1 MLFSSRLYRALLVP
15 FLAGIAL
22 AQSPQITSLSS
33 TPTPVY
39 AGQAFTLNITG
50 TNFCIFSSVQFGFET
65 VLSTWVSDTLI
76 TATIPGPATI
86 TEGNSKA
93 VRVIS
98 ADSPYCAVPGS
109 NSNTVDWTIN
119 QPPPVNLTTTSLPNT
134 TAGANYNATVVASG
148 GIGAPYNFEVVSG
161 ALPSGLGIGQ
171 TTGVVSGIPD
181 SSGTFNFVIG
191 AGDSVGTFGTRGYS
205 IVVSQ
210 PLSMPSASTPD
221 GTVGIPYSYNVVA
234 QGGASPLTFSLAPQ
248 SLPLPPGLSINSAG
262 LISGTPNTAGS
273 YNFSVR
279 VQDAN
284 NATTTGFYTI
294 HVNPAVT
301 FTTTTLPGGTY
312 NVPYSQTLLVS
323 GGSAPYT
330 FSQVAGLLP
339 QGVILQQNGTISG
352 TPTRQGIFNFTATV
366 QASGGGSATRA
377 FTLVIDGP
385 LTFVTTSPLPG
396 GTVGTP
402 YSTQLQATGAVPAN
416 VIQYTFTVPPN
427 SALPLGLGL
436 SANGLISGTPTT
448 PGTFNFVLQVQD
460 MLGNAAFRNF
470 TMVIAPSGAVFIST
484 TSLPGGT
491 AGIPYSQP
499 IVATGGVTPYAFT
512 INSGNLPPGL
522 SLSSGGTILGTP
534 TTGGNYSFTVRVTEQ
549 VGTNDSRAFSITI
562 GQALSILTNSF
573 SPGIEGANYAE
584 AVIAEGGYPP
594 YRFSL
599 VDDPPPG
606 MTLLPNGFFSGTPSR
621 SGSYTVR
628 VRVEDSGGEGASS
641 VTKSIPF
648 TVNAGVRITTTSLPN
663 ATVGNDYSQ
672 TLIAT
677 GGETP
682 YIWSAS
688 GALPAGLTLATNG
701 VLSGR
706 PQTAG
711 TQTFAVQVRD
721 SRGAT
726 DTRSLSL
733 TIVPASATPQI
744 TTTSLPPGTVGTAY
758 TQTLTATGGQTP
770 YAWSLTGNPP
780 PGLSLSTTG
789 ALTGTPTQAGT
800 YNLQVQLRDAAN
812 VTANATLPLT
822 INAAGTLQITTTTL
836 PAATQNAAYSQ
847 QLAASGG
854 QTPYTWSLLEGSV
867 PGVTLNAQ
875 GLLAGTPTQTGT
887 FTLQVRVLDSQER
900 QAVRTLT
907 LQVQNVLTIL
917 TTSLPGATLNTA
929 YTTQISAAG
938 GVPPY
943 TWSILSGTPPG
954 LSINNQGVLSGTP
967 TQGGTYTLQVEVRD
981 TAGTTANRTFTL
993 SVQTVLQITTTTLPG
1008 ASLNSPYQTNLAAAG
1023 GTQPY
1028 SWSTSS
1034 ALPPGVFLSGEG
1046 VLSGTP
1052 TQAGAFPLSITVR
1065 DSREATASATLT
1077 LTVGTNLQILTTAIP
1092 AAIPGNPYSTAFSA
1106 SGGVLPYRWSA
1117 PNGLPPGLQLDSV
1130 SGALSGILPLTAG
1143 NYSFVIQVRDAA
1155 NQSASRSYNLVIGSL
1170 LTIVNTSLRQGVTGT
1185 LYQETLIV
1193 TGGIGPYTWSS
1204 FGSLPPGLILNPTT
1218 GFLTGSPLT
1227 PGVYNVN
1234 IRVTD
1239 AAGQFVDRFLL
1250 LEIVTNLRITSNLP
1264 EGLAGTPYSQLLAAT
1279 GGTPPYTW
1287 SLNGSIPGLT
1297 LDSFTGLLAGTPTQP
1312 GSYPV
1317 TINVTDS
1324 LGVTI
1329 PRSYT
1334 VVIAV
1339 PLTIAP
1345 ESLPP
1350 AGVGTVY
1357 SQTFTASGGAAPYFF
1372 QLASG
1377 NVPGLIL
1384 NGIAGALQGTPT
1396 QAGSYPIT
1404 IRVTDSQ
1411 NRQANRNYTLVVS
1424 ANLRILTTSLV
1435 PAVQRVSYT
1444 AALEAA
1450 GGTPPYSW
1458 QVTSGNLP
1466 AGLTLSPSGQLS
1478 GTPGAAGSFPLVV
1491 EVRDAN
1497 GIAATANLTLSVQPG
1512 LTIQTTGALPDA
1524 TLATPYAFQ
1533 MTASG
1538 GTIPLTWRLSAGSL
1552 PAGLAI
1558 DGNGRISG
1566 TPTATGNSSATI
1578 EVTDVNGLTASA
1590 AITLRVLPALLR
1602 ITSSAQLPAVTA
1614 GADFQFAPT
1623 ATGGTPPYTWSLGG
1637 APSGLAIDAATGV
1650 ISGRLA
1656 TPGTFAFQLQLT
1668 DAGGVS
1674 TQQQLSVQANLPP
1687 APSLTITNVPA
1698 TSQAGQQ
1705 VIPGLTLG
1713 SPFPVAISGELVLT
1727 FAPDGTIDDPAI
1739 QFASGGRRVAFTIP
1753 AGSLDATLTASQVGI
1768 QIGTVAG
1775 TITITA
1781 SMTAGGTNVTPTPA
1795 PSQIIRIPRAAPVI
1809 SSLRVNRT
1817 ATGFE
1822 IIVVGFATSREV
1834 TGATVRLQTSGS
1846 VQGSEFTI
1854 NLTQPMQA
1862 WYQSAASTPHGSAFA
1877 LTLPFNIQSG
1887 AGGGTITSVS
1897 VTLTNAVGTSAAA
1910 TANF

>member
-1 MLFSSRLYRALLVP
+1 MLSSSRLYRALLVP

-50 TNFCIFSSVQFGFET
+50 TNFCIFSSVQFGGDTFPG
-65 VLSTWVSDTLI
+65 TWVSDTLI
-76 TATIPGPATI
+76 TASIPGPATI
-86 TEGNSKA
+86 TEGNLKS

-109 NSNTVDWTIN
+109 GSNIVDWVIN
-119 QPPPVNLTTTSLPNT
+119 QPPPINLSPTSLPNT
-134 TAGANYNATVVASG
+134 SIGATYNSTVVATG
-148 GIGAPYNFEVVSG
+148 GVGAPYNFEVVTGS
-161 ALPSGLGIGQ
+161 LPPGLGIGQ
-171 TTGVVSGIPD
+171 TTGVISGIPN
-181 SSGTFNFVIG
+181 SSGTFNFAIG

-205 IVVSQ
+205 IVVTQ
-210 PLSMPSASTPD
+210 ALTVPSASTPN
-221 GTVGIPYSYNVVA
+221 GTVGISYSYNVVA
-234 QGGASPLTFSLAPQ
+234 QGGTTPYSFSLSPQ
-248 SLPLPPGLSINSAG
+248 SAPLPPGLSIAPSG
-262 LISGTPNTAGS
+262 LISGIPTTSGI
-273 YNFSVR
+273 YNVSVR

-284 NATTTGFYTI
+284 SSTATGFLTIQINPALSITTTS
-294 HVNPAVT
+294 
-301 FTTTTLPGGTY
+301 LPSGTY
-312 NVPYSQTLLVS
+312 NAPYSQTLAAS
-323 GGSAPYT
+323 GGSTPYT
-330 FSQVAGLLP
+330 FGLASGVLP
-339 QGVILQQNGTISG
+339 QGVNLQPNGTIAG
-352 TPTRQGIFNFTATV
+352 VPTRQGIFNFIASV
-366 QASGGGSATRA
+366 QSSGGGSATRA

-402 YSTQLQATGAVPAN
+402 YSTQLQATGAVPST
-416 VIQYTFTVPPN
+416 VVQYIFSVASG
-427 SALPLGLGL
+427 SALPPGLNL
-436 SANGLISGTPTT
+436 SAGGLIGGTPTA

-460 MLGNAAFRNF
+460 LLGNAAFRNF
-470 TMVIAPSGAVFIST
+470 AMVVAPSGSVFITT
-484 TSLPGGT
+484 TSLPSGT
-491 AGIPYSQP
+491 AGLPYSQP
-499 IVATGGVTPYAFT
+499 ITATGGIAPYTF
-512 INSGNLPPGL
+512 IVNGGSLPPGL
-522 SLSSGGTILGTP
+522 SLSSAGTVLGTP
-534 TTGGNYSFTVRVTEQ
+534 TTGGNYTFTVRVTEQ
-549 VGTNDSRAFSITI
+549 TGTSDSRTFSIPI
-562 GQALSILTNSF
+562 GQELSILTNSF
-573 SPGIEGANYAE
+573 SPGTEGANYAE

-599 VDDPPPG
+599 VGDPPPG
-606 MTLLPNGFFSGTPSR
+606 MTMLLNGFFSGTPSR
-621 SGSYTVR
+621 AGSYTVR

-641 VTKSIPF
+641 VTKNIPF
-648 TVNAGVRITTTSLPN
+648 TVNAGVRITTSSLPN
-663 ATVGNDYSQ
+663 ATVGNDYVQ
-672 TLIAT
+672 TLTAS

-682 YIWSAS
+682 YIWSPV

-706 PQTAG
+706 PQNAG
-711 TQTFAVQVRD
+711 AATVTVQVRD

-726 DTRSLSL
+726 DTKPLAL

-744 TTTSLPPGTVGTAY
+744 TTTSLPAGTVGTAY
-758 TQTLTATGGQTP
+758 NQTLNGTGGQTP

-780 PGLSLSTTG
+780 PGLTLNATTG

-800 YNLQVQLRDAAN
+800 YSLQVQLRDAAN
-812 VTANATLPLT
+812 VTANATLGLT
-822 INAAGTLQITTTTL
+822 INAAGSLQITTTSL
-836 PAATQNAAYSQ
+836 PVATQNAPYSQ

-867 PGVTLNAQ
+867 PGITLNPQ

-887 FTLQVRVLDSQER
+887 FTLQVRVLDNQER

-907 LQVQNVLTIL
+907 LQVQNVLNIL

-943 TWSILSGTPPG
+943 SWSILSGAPQG
-954 LSINNQGVLSGTP
+954 LSINNQGILSGTP
-967 TQGGTYTLQVEVRD
+967 TQAGTYSLQVQVRD

-993 SVQTVLQITTTTLPG
+993 AVQSVLQITTSTLPG
-1008 ASLNSPYQTNLAAAG
+1008 ATLNNPYQTSLAAAG

-1034 ALPPGVFLSGEG
+1034 ALPAGISLSTEG

-1052 TQAGAFPLSITVR
+1052 TQPGSFPLSITVR
-1065 DSREATASATLT
+1065 DSREASASATLT
-1077 LTVGTNLQILTTAIP
+1077 LTIGTNLQILTNAVP
-1092 AAIPGNPYSTAFSA
+1092 AAVPGNSYSTVFTA
-1106 SGGVLPYRWSA
+1106 SGGVLPYQWSA
-1117 PNGLPPGLQLDSV
+1117 PNGLPPGLQLDPV
-1130 SGALSGILPLTAG
+1130 SGALSGVLPLTAT

-1155 NQSASRSYNLVIGSL
+1155 NQIASRSYTLLTGSL

-1185 LYQETLIV
+1185 LYQETLIA

-1227 PGVYNVN
+1227 PGTYNVN
-1234 IRVTD
+1234 LRVTD

-1250 LEIVTNLRITSNLP
+1250 LEIVTNLRILSTLP
-1264 EGLAGTPYSQLLAAT
+1264 EGLGGTPYSQLLAAS

-1287 SLNGSIPGLT
+1287 ALNGSIPGLT
-1297 LDSFTGLLAGTPTQP
+1297 LDSFTGLLAGTPTTP

-1317 TINVTDS
+1317 TISVTDS
-1324 LGVTI
+1324 LGVTV
-1329 PRSYT
+1329 PRAFT

-1345 ESLPP
+1345 DTLPS
-1350 AGVGTVY
+1350 AGVGTAY
-1357 SQTFTASGGAAPYFF
+1357 SQTFTASGGTAPYFF

-1404 IRVTDSQ
+1404 IRVTDGQ

-1424 ANLRILTTSLV
+1424 ANLRILTSSLA
-1435 PAVQRVSYT
+1435 PAVQRAPYNV
-1444 AALEAA
+1444 AFEAA

-1458 QVTSGNLP
+1458 TSPSALP
-1466 AGLTLSPSGQLS
+1466 AGLTLSSSGQLS
-1478 GTPGAAGSFPLVV
+1478 GTPADAGSFPLVV

-1497 GIAATANLTLSVQPG
+1497 GLTTSANLTLTVQPG
-1512 LTIQTTGALPDA
+1512 LTIQTTGALPNA

-1533 MTASG
+1533 MTATG
-1538 GTIPLTWRLSAGSL
+1538 GTVPLTWRVLAGRL
-1552 PAGLAI
+1552 PDGLAI
-1558 DGNGRISG
+1558 EGNGRIAG
-1566 TPTATGNSSATI
+1566 TPTAAGNSSATI

-1602 ITSSAQLPAVTA
+1602 ITSAAQIPAVTA
-1614 GADFQFAPT
+1614 GTDFQFAAT
-1623 ATGGTPPYTWSLGG
+1623 ATGGTPPYTWTLNG
-1637 APSGLAIDAATGV
+1637 APSGLTIDAASGA

-1656 TPGTFAFQLQLT
+1656 APGTFTFQLQLT
-1668 DAGGVS
+1668 DAAGVS
-1674 TQQQLSVQANLPP
+1674 TEQQLSVQASLPP
-1687 APSLTITNVPA
+1687 VPPLTITNVPA
-1698 TSQAGQQ
+1698 TVQAGQQ
-1705 VIPGLTLG
+1705 VIPGLSLG
-1713 SPFPVAISGELVLT
+1713 SPFPVPINGELVLT

-1739 QFASGGRRVAFTIP
+1739 QFANGGRRVAFTIP
-1753 AGSLDATLTASQVGI
+1753 AGSLQPSLTPSQVGI
-1768 QIGTVAG
+1768 QVGTVAG

-1781 SMTAGGTNVTPTPA
+1781 SMTAGGVNVTPTPA

-1817 ATGFE
+1817 AAGFE

-1846 VQGSEFTI
+1846 VQGNEFTI

-1862 WYQSAASTPHGSAFA
+1862 WYQSAASLPHGSAFA
-1877 LTLPFNIQSG
+1877 LTLPFNIQTS